1 MTGPASFRFLQ
12 VERTLAAPA
21 DWSRADWPKL
31 WLYNAHYFDDLAAA
45 DAGARADWHAALIAR
60 WIGENRPASR
70 PGWEP
75 YPTSLRI
82 VNWVKWALRGG
93 SLDDGARLSLA
104 VQARFL
110 HTRLET
116 HLLGNHLWANAK
128 ALVFAG
134 AFFESG
140 EASVWLEQGLALLRR
155 ELAEQVL
162 PDGGHFERSPM
173 YHAVVLEDILDLA
186 QLAAIFPRLFEETDT
201 RRWQEEAARMLRWLL
216 VMSHP
221 DGELAFFND
230 AALDI
235 APDVDPLAAYAAR
248 IGLSSRTEP
257 LAAIEVLPD
266 SGYVRLAAGPSVLI
280 ADVAPVGPDY
290 IPGHAHADTL
300 SFELSLDGRRL
311 LVNGGTSTYDDG
323 EQRARER
330 STAMHN
336 TVEVDGADSSE
347 VWAAFRVARRARPFD
362 IRWGNDGGTLWL
374 NASHDGYR
382 RLRGKVTHHRRW
394 ELGDSRLRI
403 FDRLDG
409 RFRQA
414 VARFRFTPDF
424 SGLRGEGRQRAVTAG
439 SRAVRWTGQGQSDEA
454 LTSGTWHPRFG
465 ASEPCRVLEMRFG
478 GAKLETVFSWA

>member
-12 VERTLAAPA
+12 VERTLAARA

-31 WLYNAHYFDDLAAA
+31 WLYNAHYFDDLAAH
-45 DAGARADWHAALIAR
+45 DAGARTDWHAALISR
-60 WIGENRPASR
+60 WIAENRPASR

-82 VNWVKWALRGG
+82 VNWVKWALHGG
-93 SLDDGARLSLA
+93 PLDDGARLSLA
-104 VQARFL
+104 VQTRFL
-110 HTRLET
+110 HKRLET

-134 AFFESG
+134 AFFEGG
-140 EASVWLEQGLALLRR
+140 EASVWLEQGLALVRR

-173 YHAVVLEDILDLA
+173 YHALVLEDVLDLA
-186 QLAAIFPRLFEETDT
+186 QLASVFPRLFEEADT
-201 RRWQEEAARMLRWLL
+201 RQWQDVAARMLRWLR

-221 DGELAFFND
+221 DGQLAFFND

-235 APDVDPLAAYAAR
+235 APNVDPLAAYAAR
-248 IGLSSRTEP
+248 IGLPSNTDP
-257 LAAIEVLPD
+257 LADIEVLPE
-266 SGYVRLAAGPSVLI
+266 SGYVRLEAGPAVLI
-280 ADVAPVGPDY
+280 ADAAPIGPDY

-300 SFELSLDGRRL
+300 SFELSLDGRRV

-330 STAMHN
+330 GTAMHN

-362 IRWGNDGGTLWL
+362 VRWGNDGGTLWL
-374 NASHDGYR
+374 TASHDGYR
-382 RLRGKVTHHRRW
+382 RLRGRVTHQRRW
-394 ELGDSRLRI
+394 ELQESGLRI
-403 FDRLDG
+403 VDRLDG
-409 RFRQA
+409 RFKQA
-414 VARFRFTPDF
+414 VARFRFAPDC
-424 SGLRGEGRQRAVTAG
+424 SGLRGEGRQRALTAG
-439 SRAVRWTGQGQSDEA
+439 RRAVHWAGHGQSPEV

-465 ASEPCRVLEMRFG
+465 ASEPCRVLEMQFS
-478 GAKLETVFSWA
+478 GAELETVFSWA